1 MKSETYTI
9 RWSQDRSLY
18 FLEPKRGESVRG
30 FWLAKKRGTYPVTPA
45 MIKNP
50 NSGVVAFDGYYRTWC
65 LDAPVLDLS
74 SARASRKRTS
84 RPTTCWCVTHLA
96 ADTPAARIV
105 TLEELAAEEREKAA
119 FDAQLAARPVVH
131 YLRGQLVD
139 LKGRKKRI

>member
-18 FLEPKRGESVRG
+18 FLEPKRGGSVRG
-30 FWLAKKRGTYPVTPA
+30 FWLSKKRGTYPVTPA

-65 LDAPVLDLS
+65 SMRLFGSLIRQGEPQENVTADHVLVRDY
-74 SARASRKRTS
+74 
-84 RPTTCWCVTHLA
+84 LA

-105 TLEELAAEEREKAA
+105 TLEDLAAEEREKAA